1 MAVFRVE
8 RTSDYTV
15 MSNYHLRD
23 KALSLKAKGLLS
35 QMLSLPD
42 NWDFTLSGLCYINR
56 ESKDAI
62 RTAINELEKAGYI
75 VRGQK
80 KTADGKFGRNEYII
94 YEQPL
99 EKERLSE
106 NPTSEKPISE
116 NPLTE
121 KPLSE
126 KPSTE
131 NPTQL
136 NIDIT
141 SKEELNTE
149 LPSNHS
155 ILSIPETEEEGM
167 EAISA
172 EEVDS
177 YLAEKQQE
185 PMSAEMVDAYRDLV
199 LHNIA
204 YPVLQKRH
212 PDCME
217 ELHEIAELI
226 VETVCWNRKTT
237 KIASSEFPHEL
248 VRSRFLTLNEE
259 HITFVLQCLHK
270 NTSQVRNMK
279 QYLLTVLFNAPT
291 TMNNQYAAQF
301 NYDSHIN
308 GW

>member
-1 MAVFRVE
+1 M
-8 RTSDYTV
+8 
-15 MSNYHLRD
+15 
-23 KALSLKAKGLLS
+23 
-35 QMLSLPD
+35 
-42 NWDFTLSGLCYINR
+42 
-56 ESKDAI
+56 
-62 RTAINELEKAGYI
+62 
-75 VRGQK
+75 RGQK

-106 NPTSEKPISE
+106 KPIS
-116 NPLTE
+116 E

-126 KPSTE
+126 NPSTE

-149 LPSNHS
+149 LPSTHS

-204 YPVLQKRH
+204 YPVLQERH
-212 PDCME
+212 PDCIE
-217 ELHEIAELI
+217 ELYEIAELI
-226 VETVCWNRKTT
+226 IETVCSNRKTT
-237 KIASSEFPHEL
+237 KIASSEFPHE
-248 VRSRFLTLNEE
+248 VIRSRFLTLNEE
-259 HITFVLQCLHK
+259 HITFVLQCLQK
-270 NTSQVRNMK
+270 NTTQVRNMK

-291 TMNNQYAAQF
+291 TMNNQYAAQY
-301 NYDSHIN
+301 NHDAHIN